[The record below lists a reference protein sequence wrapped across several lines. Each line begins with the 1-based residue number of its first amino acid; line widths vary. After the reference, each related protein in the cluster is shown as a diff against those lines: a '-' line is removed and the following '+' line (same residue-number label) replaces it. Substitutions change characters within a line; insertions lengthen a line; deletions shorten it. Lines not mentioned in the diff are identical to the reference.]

1 MLCSGSTYSN
11 GSTGGSASV
20 TLSTANMPAH
30 THTRGTMNI
39 TGTILAASDYNV
51 TSNTS
56 NVINGAFTVSN
67 ISGTDRNAGS
77 GDYDANRTIG
87 FDASK
92 TWTGETSSVG
102 SGTSFSNMPPYLTV
116 TVWKRIA

>member
-1 MLCSGSTYSN
+1 
-11 GSTGGSASV
+11 
-20 TLSTANMPAH
+20 
-30 THTRGTMNI
+30 MNI
-39 TGTILAASDYNV
+39 TGTILAASDYNITTD
-51 TSNTS
+51 TSS
-56 NVINGAFTVSN
+56 KINGAFTVTN

-77 GDYDANRTIG
+77 GDYDANRTIS

-102 SGTSFSNMPPYLTV
+102 SGSSFSNMPPYLAV